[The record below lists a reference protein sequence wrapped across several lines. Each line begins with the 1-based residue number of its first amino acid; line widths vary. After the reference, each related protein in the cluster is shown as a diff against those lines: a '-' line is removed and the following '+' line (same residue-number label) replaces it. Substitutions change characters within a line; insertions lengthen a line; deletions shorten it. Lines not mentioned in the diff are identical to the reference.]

1 MRTGHHLHIIHGYD
15 LEMNVLLAEMGKSMI
30 GKSSSTMK
38 RRQLTMSNFGELNSI
53 SGRKLR
59 GNTWILLTGKHEPI
73 VVDKKTYN

>member
-15 LEMNVLLAEMGKSMI
+15 LEYECPTCGNGKVDDWEI
-30 GKSSSTMK
+30 FNTMK

-73 VVDKKTYN
+73 VV